1 MLLSDW
7 IHTLA
12 NCLLVQPA
20 VRPSWRQECGRG
32 SEGVRVIAK
41 LHTLI
46 PRARLLLIGPANSR
60 ALVMSRM
67 QPRVRRRARNFK
79 RETFISIVQ
88 LLWNAG
94 IILITGWPLKVLFKP
109 EMATGFSGMENK
121 SWWRN
126 LQELKVD
133 QYHNRILVLRALVP
147 EGY

>member
-1 MLLSDW
+1 MISTINYSLKTGIECNWFRNVSGTIIYRLTLFCQKRFETVWMYSNPYLFL
-7 IHTLA
+7 IGSTPSFHTLA

-32 SEGVRVIAK
+32 SEGVRGIAK

-79 RETFISIVQ
+79 RETF
-88 LLWNAG
+88 
-94 IILITGWPLKVLFKP
+94 LKALC
-109 EMATGFSGMENK
+109 NYYI
-121 SWWRN
+121 
-126 LQELKVD
+126 LQE
-133 QYHNRILVLRALVP
+133 
-147 EGY
+147 